1 MTEGV
6 GDRRKEGGKE
16 AVWMAEKGAKQ
27 SILGGKVDYLGA

>member
-6 GDRRKEGGKE
+6 RDRRKEGEKE

-27 SILGGKVDYLGA
+27 SILACKVDYLGA